1 MRYVKY
7 FMAQL
12 KRTIR
17 LAVGVFPTAMLLFA
31 CLGAACYSFYQ
42 LGPLSDG
49 QKKYQIGIVGKVDDT
64 YLGFG
69 VAAIQ
74 TMDSTRFMAD
84 FIPMTEEEAQKAF
97 QSGELVTYVRIPDEF
112 LESVVYGRNDVPLGY
127 VTSESQKGL
136 ESYLMEELS
145 VCVSKLV
152 TSSQAS
158 IYSMQR
164 AARELGE
171 REHLGKWTDELNLQM
186 IAYVL
191 GRTGLAELE
200 TLGLSIGL
208 SVIPYYFCTILLL
221 FCFMFGISS
230 SSLFLRRNEDLG
242 RWMKLRGIGPCAQV
256 LCEYVCYL
264 ALTYVCVSVPVG
276 ITWLITDHFSF
287 LGTKVWLDEI
297 LWALL
302 PVTILACAM
311 HFAIYEVVRNPVGS
325 LLLQFLGVLGM
336 GYVSGYLYPA
346 SFFPEGIAKVGSV
359 LPTGIALRSFSGD
372 GFHLD
377 ANGAALG
384 VMAYT
389 LIFLTISVLMRRWMI
404 LRENG

>member
-7 FMAQL
+7 FVAQF

-42 LGPLSDG
+42 LGPLSDA
-49 QKKYQIGIVGKVDDT
+49 QRNYKIGIVGKADDT

-84 FIPMTEEEAQKAF
+84 FIPMTEKEAQKAF

-127 VTSESQKGL
+127 VASESQKGL

-158 IYSMQR
+158 IYSMQK

-171 REHLGKWTDELNLQM
+171 REHLGSWTDELNLQM
-186 IAYVL
+186 ISYVL

-200 TLGLSIGL
+200 TLGISIGL
-208 SVIPYYFCTILLL
+208 SVVPYYFCTILLL
-221 FCFMFGISS
+221 FCFILGISS

-242 RWMKLRGIGPCAQV
+242 RWMRLRGIGPFAQV
-256 LCEYVCYL
+256 LSEFACYL
-264 ALTYVCVSVPVG
+264 ALTYACVAVPVG
-276 ITWLITDHFSF
+276 CAWFVTDHLKF

-311 HFAIYEVVRNPVGS
+311 HFVIYEVVRNPVGS
-325 LLLQFLGVLGM
+325 ILLQFLGVLGM
-336 GYVSGYLYPA
+336 GYVSGYFYPA
-346 SFFPEGIAKVGSV
+346 SFFPEGIAKVGAV
-359 LPTGIALRSFSGD
+359 LPTGIALRSFSNAS
-372 GFHLD
+372 FHLEGS
-377 ANGAALG
+377 GAALG
-384 VMAYT
+384 ILAYV
-389 LIFLTISVLMRRWMI
+389 LIFLTISVLMRRWLS